1 MAKVDKASLVGES
14 VRIDLRKRAGEDA
27 WEVSMEADSLD
38 GALYGMQALI
48 EEFGSV
54 TGLPVERVIALLA
67 ARMLS
72 NPG

>member
-1 MAKVDKASLVGES
+1 MAGNKQALLAGEA

-27 WEVSMEADSLD
+27 WEVTMEADSLD
-38 GALYGMQALI
+38 GALHGMQELI

-67 ARMLS
+67 ARMLAE
-72 NPG
+72 